1 MKLTKMPN
9 PRKPVHSPGAKQI
22 FVIEF
27 PPPSPTPKISLLS
40 AISDAKPGVN
50 SYAKPG
56 VNSYAKPGVN
66 SYDGAASP
74 VKRPQLKMETPP
86 KVPEDSS
93 RAKWEKFIEIQQ
105 DRPYKRLP
113 FKKPR
118 NA

>member
-9 PRKPVHSPGAKQI
+9 PWKNPWKPVHSPGAKQSY
-22 FVIEF
+22 VVTT
-27 PPPSPTPKISLLS
+27 PLQSPAPDILLLS
-40 AISDAKPGVN
+40 TTYPTGDKVKVKI
-50 SYAKPG
+50 
-56 VNSYAKPGVN
+56 